1 MPLTPEQEARLRE
14 LREKA
19 AAPAPPPVP
28 PPPASLGEGL
38 SEEKKR
44 RLAELQAKQKP
55 AVSEPVE
62 VAKTAAKER
71 RPVAT
76 TAREQFKFE
85 DVAGK
90 GVQAEDAIRRG
101 VAYEVAKELPGMSPE
116 VRRSEVARRMAEF
129 QAEKLPPLYMGVFG
143 PPVTFGGV
151 APSPAPPRN
160 VPPAEPAGIGTA
172 LRPQTRVSEADAA
185 RIKRERAV
193 GHFDD
198 LAMEVKIAALPE
210 EEQQPQRDFYEAYK
224 AAFGKVQE
232 LNPDESPEA
241 IQKDLAR
248 QIKAL
253 QSGTFKKFTDDPAN
267 RMGYTGDPLARAL
280 QRQVTTGVVP
290 ILEPGQLELVNTLD
304 RIGRARNLGKTG
316 ADVEQALRTK
326 GVEITERKRQP
337 TGEVGGGGRPLTE
350 EVEVGTGKFRP
361 ATEAEIAAAKSK
373 AVGLAETREGPVPF
387 YLTPERDKVLANIE
401 GSAKGGTFFA
411 KEYPTGATVES
422 PVSFGVRVIMS
433 PLNAGVGLVSEAF
446 TPAEITAE
454 ERKARPALYR
464 DSSAAT
470 YNVAEGR
477 GFMGEIEDLYKY
489 NPDPT
494 MRQYAWVGTAAGF
507 AADLL
512 SFDIA
517 TVRGAA
523 TGVREGLALSRAK
536 RVAGAAG
543 TAESALARGFKAGSK
558 EFLDEIGLVSAAK
571 AIPLG
576 DVRLGVG
583 AIVGDSYRAGDAYLL
598 KSEEAQAAGK
608 TADQAHA
615 DGLAAAEAAAPRSKA
630 IDDIRKAGPA
640 IEADLKSGK
649 YFDNADEFAEYRRV
663 SEAADEAQGLKLGGP
678 LLFAG
683 PSKAAGRVGQI
694 LRPYLAAAVRST
706 PELRPGL
713 DTLVSQRGPTQTK
726 LRLID
731 VFSEVAKLPVEAQAR
746 FYDTIR
752 QSAALQTGFKTI
764 DRATAGVDPGRFV
777 VRVTPNT
784 FAPSDAVDNILAKAR
799 ASEEGQLVQEILR
812 MGRESDGTYYVGTL
826 DDALAQATVRLATAG
841 MLDTPSA
848 ERILRT
854 LAEGRAKGVESV
866 RGEDLRAVMYA
877 ATDAV
882 AEELRL
888 GFREGFLAP
897 GGKKTVPLRGEV
909 PRPSPRAITF
919 GANVGFVNSALQRV
933 VSSVTEAFPRTDKI
947 SRLLTSGQKLAVED
961 AKRAIGA
968 LPQLLE
974 SELAAAVG
982 ATLTEKVSNLLL
994 GKITGVGS
1002 ATAFWQNVARSS
1014 VFSRTQG
1021 GVLDF
1026 LLGNFSFRDPYQMV
1040 NGKGRKSL
1048 YEVSQR
1054 YGAKLNASR
1063 DAATLAAM
1071 LPDYID
1077 EVRAIVTANL
1087 KKDVARSM
1095 EGVVD
1100 LKTRPQDVVLGAYFR
1115 GEADRVYSE
1124 ALDKIVDFEPETVGA
1139 YNSAVRTA
1147 LKNVQDPNGRS
1158 LAGRPLA
1165 IAVAEQMLHGTTFA
1179 TPEDLLRLPQ
1189 IQKWMKA
1196 FDASGVGTMTGE
1208 QLIRKFGAA
1217 LLADVP
1223 PTVGALSVKYS
1234 SVPAEA
1240 IATDLERLLQGK
1252 AGLSEV
1258 SSPLGTELGRALKEV
1273 LGKELR
1279 FDEFNTEL
1287 GILAEGA
1294 SKGNLTMLGARKAV
1308 SNLIGAANSAFYNL
1322 VLYLNPRFH
1331 GGNFITGPAI
1341 SYATTGTLGRLQN
1354 PLSKILGPVRDPF
1367 GIEYDMADI
1376 VARAETTGVFKS
1388 QSSANLDPRW
1398 LDLANTMARKAG
1410 LLGKTERKV
1419 SNLAA
1424 FPTALADASD
1434 KLYRVEAMKAA
1445 LQQGKTLDEAFEI
1458 GRKSLFDYGSAT
1470 DVERTYVARW
1480 MLFYNFFRN
1489 GLATTFDSM
1498 LRDPARFT
1506 RQVRLTEDATRI
1518 AAEDDEQWSQMRF
1531 YTPYDAGVA
1540 RIALSYAP
1548 QANREGKVVMLPN
1561 MPYYDAVYLITG
1573 LLSTPGYVISGGTN
1587 PVTGESEPGSSY
1599 VYDKLAP
1606 SVQLAIATVAGLG
1619 FAADV
1624 KISKG
1629 YIPAAHAA
1637 MFEATGM
1644 LPVVAG
1650 LVDLKV
1656 RPARPDETNQSYNGN
1671 VYTLSD
1677 DDFTKYKKL
1686 VSFSQYLGASRP
1698 FKDYGDLVAMWGAF
1712 DGKFKDFTVGE
1723 KVLQTTGL
1731 GTVSPVGTAAS
1742 AETRAA
1748 DIQTQ
1753 ITQKKAREQAERSGL
1768 VQPKLEER

>member
-1 MPLTPEQEARLRE
+1 LTAEEQKRREE
-14 LREKA
+14 LR
-19 AAPAPPPVP
+19 
-28 PPPASLGEGL
+28 
-38 SEEKKR
+38 KK
-44 RLAELQAKQKP
+44 KKP
-55 AVSEPVE
+55 AVSVPAE
-62 VAKTAAKER
+62 VAKVAAAER
-71 RPVAT
+71 RPEAT
-76 TAREQFKFE
+76 TFREQLKSE
-85 DVAGK
+85 EAARAGTK
-90 GVQAEDAIRRG
+90 AEDALRLAT
-101 VAYEVAKELPGMSPE
+101 AYEVAKELPGMSPE
-116 VRRSEVARRMAEF
+116 VRLAETKRRMEEF
-129 QAEKLPPLYMGVFG
+129 QADRLPPLYMGAFG
-143 PPVTFGGV
+143 PPVEFGGV

-160 VPPAEPAGIGTA
+160 VPSAEPAGMGTA
-172 LRPQTRVSEADAA
+172 LRPQTRVAEADAA
-185 RIKRERAV
+185 RIKRERAA
-193 GHFDD
+193 GYFDD
-198 LAMEVKIAALPE
+198 LAMEAKIAALPE
-210 EEQQPQRDFYEAYK
+210 AEQQPQRDFYVAYK
-224 AAFGKVQE
+224 AAFGKLQTM
-232 LNPDESPEA
+232 NPDESPEA
-241 IQKDLAR
+241 IQKDLER

-304 RIGRARNLGKTG
+304 RIGRERNLGKTG

-337 TGEVGGGGRPLTE
+337 TGETGAGGRPLTE

-411 KEYPTGATVES
+411 KEYPTGSTVES

-433 PLNAGVGLVSEAF
+433 PLNAGVGAFSELF

-477 GFMGEIEDLYKY
+477 GFMGEIQDLYKY

-512 SFDIA
+512 SFDIGA
-517 TVRGAA
+517 ARGAT
-523 TGVREGLALSRAK
+523 TGVREALALSRAK
-536 RVAGAAG
+536 RVAGAAEA
-543 TAESALARGFKAGSK
+543 TESAIARGFKSGSK
-558 EFLDEIGLVSAAK
+558 EFLDTIGLSSAAK

-576 DVRLGVG
+576 DVRLSVG

-598 KSEEAQAAGK
+598 KSEDAQMAGK

-630 IDDIRKAGPA
+630 VDDIRKAGPA

-663 SEAADEAQGLKLGGP
+663 SEAADEAQGQNLAAASLGSQE
-678 LLFAG
+678 AG
-683 PSKAAGRVGQI
+683 GRVGQI
-694 LRPYLAAAVRST
+694 LRPHLAAAVRST

-713 DTLVSQRGPTQTK
+713 DALVAKAVKSQTGQAK

-731 VFSEVAKLPVEAQAR
+731 VFAEVSKLPVDVQTR

-777 VRVTPNT
+777 VRVTPKT
-784 FAPSDAVDNILAKAR
+784 FAPADAVDNILAKAR

-812 MGRESDGTYYVGTL
+812 LGRVEDGKHYVGTL

-854 LAEGRAKGVESV
+854 LAEGPAEGLPSSV

-897 GGKKTVPLRGEV
+897 GGKKAVPLRGEV
-909 PRPSPRAITF
+909 LRPSPRAITF
-919 GANVGFVNSALQRV
+919 GSNVGFVNSALQRV

-947 SRLLTSGQKLAVED
+947 SKLLTSGQKLAVED
-961 AKRAIGA
+961 AKRAVAA
-968 LPQLLE
+968 LPKLLE
-974 SELAAAVG
+974 SDLVDAAG

-994 GKITGVGS
+994 KRITGVNS

-1040 NGKGRKSL
+1040 NGKGRKAL

-1054 YGAKLNASR
+1054 YGARLDASR
-1063 DAATLAAM
+1063 DAATLEAM

-1095 EGVVD
+1095 VGVVD
-1100 LKTRPQDVVLGAYFR
+1100 LKARPQEVVLGAYFR
-1115 GEADRVYSE
+1115 GEGDRIYAESL
-1124 ALDKIVDFEPETVGA
+1124 AKIVDFEPETVGQFNA
-1139 YNSAVRTA
+1139 AVRTV
-1147 LKNVQDPNGRS
+1147 LKDVKDANGQS

-1165 IAVAEQMLHGTTFA
+1165 IAVAEQMLHGTTFEKV
-1179 TPEDLLRLPQ
+1179 EDLLLLPQ

-1196 FDASGVGTMTGE
+1196 FDASGVGTMSGE
-1208 QLIRKFGAA
+1208 QLIRTFWTA
-1217 LLADVP
+1217 LLEDVP
-1223 PTVGALSVKYS
+1223 PTAGALSAKYS
-1234 SVPAEA
+1234 SVPADV
-1240 IATDLERLLQGK
+1240 ITMDLERLLKGK

-1279 FDEFNTEL
+1279 FEEFNTEL

-1294 SKGNLTMLGARKAV
+1294 AKGNRTMLGARKLMTNMIA
-1308 SNLIGAANSAFYNL
+1308 GGHAAFYNL
-1322 VLYLNPRFH
+1322 MLYLNPRFH

-1341 SYATTGTLGRLQN
+1341 SYLTTGTLGRLQN

-1367 GIEYDMADI
+1367 GIEYDMTAVI
-1376 VARAETTGVFKS
+1376 KRAETEGVFKS
-1388 QSSANLDPRW
+1388 QSSATLDARW

-1410 LLGKTERKV
+1410 LLGKTERNV
-1419 SNLAA
+1419 SKLAA
-1424 FPTALADASD
+1424 FPTALADESD

-1470 DVERTYVARW
+1470 DFERTYVARW

-1506 RQVRLTEDATRI
+1506 RQVRLTEDATRV
-1518 AAEDDEQWSQMRF
+1518 ATEDDEQWSQMRF
-1531 YTPYDAGVA
+1531 YTPYNAGVA
-1540 RIALSYAP
+1540 RITMSYAP
-1548 QANREGKVVMLPN
+1548 QANREGKILMLPN
-1561 MPYYDAVYLITG
+1561 MPYYDAVYLVTG
-1573 LLSTPGYVISGGTN
+1573 LLSTPEYVIFGGTN
-1587 PVTGESEPGSSY
+1587 PVTGESEPGSTY

-1606 SVQLAIATVAGLG
+1606 GAQFAIATIAGLG
-1619 FAADV
+1619 FASDV
-1624 KISKG
+1624 KLSKG

-1637 MFEATGM
+1637 MFEATGTM
-1644 LPVVAG
+1644 PLVAG

-1671 VYTLSD
+1671 VYTLD
-1677 DDFTKYKKL
+1677 DAGFTFYKRL
-1686 VSFSQYLGASRP
+1686 VAGAQYLGASRP
-1698 FKDYGDLVAMWGAF
+1698 FKDYGDLVSMWGAF
-1712 DGKFKDFTVGE
+1712 DGKFKDFTVKE
-1723 KVLQTTGL
+1723 KVLQTTGV

-1742 AETRAA
+1742 VETRAA
-1748 DIQTQ
+1748 DIQAQ
-1753 ITQKKAREQAERSGL
+1753 ITQQKAREQAERSGL
-1768 VQPKLEER
+1768 VQEKVEER